1 MKIDNM
7 RLAVRAS
14 SENLSAAPGAMIA
27 QQNKASSVSVMFNS
41 MGLVLGWL
49 CFVCLVNKQTECV

>member
-14 SENLSAAPGAMIA
+14 SENLSAAPVAMIA
-27 QQNKASSVSVMFNS
+27 QQNRASSVNVMFNS
-41 MGLVLGWL
+41 MGLVLHKFVGWFWQNSL
-49 CFVCLVNKQTECV
+49 A